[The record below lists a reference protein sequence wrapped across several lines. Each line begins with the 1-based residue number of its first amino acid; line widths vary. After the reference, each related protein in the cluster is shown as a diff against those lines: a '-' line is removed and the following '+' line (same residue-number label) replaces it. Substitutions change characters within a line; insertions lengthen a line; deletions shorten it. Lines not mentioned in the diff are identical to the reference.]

1 MATTQTAEV
10 PNAASSSDAADAR
23 VPVTVLTGFLG
34 SGKTTLLNRIL
45 TEQHGKRVAVIE
57 NEFGEIGI
65 DDALVINADEEVF
78 EMNNGCICC
87 TVRGD
92 LIRILG
98 QLMRRRDRFD
108 YILIETT
115 GLADP
120 APVAQTFF
128 VDDEMKAKLRLDG
141 VVTLVDAKH
150 VALHLD
156 ESSECQEQIAF
167 ADVVLLNKCDLVDEG
182 ALVDVER
189 RIRGMNAVAKIHRT
203 VNSAA
208 PMDVV
213 LDVGGFDLARALREK
228 PSFLEPE
235 YPFEWGGV
243 YDLAAG
249 NHALLLHD
257 GPDPEMTVAVH
268 ALAEGAGPADALAGA
283 QDRAAVHFRGA
294 AVRRVAPGQ
303 GFEPALAAITL
314 DLADDVVRGGARRFL
329 LHVPEAGRYAV
340 FTQHMPEEFRL
351 ALLAPDNVPAEP
363 LHEHAYNPEHEHDES
378 VTSVGIESDGEVDPA
393 KLNGWMSN
401 LLATQG
407 PDIFRMKG
415 ILALRGADERF
426 VFQGV
431 HMLFDGQPGE
441 PWRVGEARTNQL
453 VFIGRNLDRDALTQG
468 FLACRA

>member
-1 MATTQTAEV
+1 MATTRSLDTRGGDV
-10 PNAASSSDAADAR
+10 AADTR

-45 TEQHGKRVAVIE
+45 TEQHGKRIAVIE

-128 VDDEMKAKLRLDG
+128 VDDEMKEKLRLDG
-141 VVTLVDAKH
+141 IVTLVDAKH

-156 ESSECQEQIAF
+156 ESPECQEQIAF
-167 ADVVLLNKCDLVDEG
+167 ADVVLLNKCDLVDG
-182 ALVDVER
+182 AALDDVEQ
-189 RIRGMNAVAKIHRT
+189 RIRAMNAVATVHRT
-203 VNSAA
+203 TNASA
-208 PMDVV
+208 PMAAI
-213 LDVGGFDLARALREK
+213 LEVGGFDLDRALREK

-249 NHALLLHD
+249 NHELLLRD
-257 GPDPEMTVAVH
+257 GPDPEMTLAVH
-268 ALAEGAGPADALAGA
+268 PLSATLPAAEALAGA
-283 QDRAAVHFRGA
+283 QDLAAVHFRGSD
-294 AVRRVAPGQ
+294 VRRVAAGQ
-303 GFEPALAAITL
+303 GFEPALAAAVL
-314 DLADDVVRGGARRFL
+314 DLERAGDKRFL
-329 LHVPEAGRYAV
+329 LHVPTAGRYAL
-340 FTQHMPEEFRL
+340 FTQHMPEEFAMTLRG
-351 ALLAPDNVPAEP
+351 PAGADCTP
-363 LHEHAYNPEHEHDES
+363 VHAHAYNPEHEHDES
-378 VTSVGIESDGEVDPA
+378 VTSVGIAADGEMDQK
-393 KLNGWMSN
+393 KLNRWLGD
-401 LLATQG
+401 LLMNKG

-415 ILALRGADERF
+415 ILAVRGENRRF

-431 HMLFDGQPGE
+431 HMLFDGKPGDA
-441 PWRVGEARTNQL
+441 WRPGEARRNEI
-453 VFIGRNLDRDALTQG
+453 VFIGRNLDRGALTTG